1 MSDYEH
7 DFYTWTQE
15 QARALREGRFTELD
29 LEHLAEEIEDMGKS
43 EARGLQAQIERLIA
57 AQVGLSAGSQ
67 GLARE

>member
-29 LEHLAEEIEDMGKS
+29 LEHLAEGSRTWGKARREDY
-43 EARGLQAQIERLIA
+43 RPR
-57 AQVGLSAGSQ
+57 
-67 GLARE
+67 